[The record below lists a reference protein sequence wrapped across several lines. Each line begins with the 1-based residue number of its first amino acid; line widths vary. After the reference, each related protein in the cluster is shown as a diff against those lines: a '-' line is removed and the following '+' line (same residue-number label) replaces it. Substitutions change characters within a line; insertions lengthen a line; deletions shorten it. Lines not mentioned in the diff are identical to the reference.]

1 MMKAA
6 VLTISDT
13 RTKEND
19 KSGEVISQLLKD
31 ALFEVYAYEIVPDEK
46 DVIKKKLLY
55 YADELKLDFVVTT
68 GGTGLGPRDVTPEA
82 TTEVVEKTVPGVSE
96 LIRSEGFKKTK
107 RAVLSRGQ
115 AGVRKQTLIIN
126 LPGSP
131 KGAGDSLLS
140 VLEIIP
146 HAIDMIK
153 GGGHGK

>member
-1 MMKAA
+1 MIKTI

-13 RTKEND
+13 RTKDTD
-19 KSGEVISQLLKD
+19 KSGEVILNLLKERD
-31 ALFEVYAYEIVPDEK
+31 FGIGGYEIIKDDKQQIKNRLFYYCDESGV
-46 DVIKKKLLY
+46 DLIL
-55 YADELKLDFVVTT
+55 TN

-82 TTEVVEKTVPGVSE
+82 TVEVIEKNVPGISE

-107 RAVLSRGQ
+107 QAILSRSQ

-131 KGAGDSLLS
+131 KGARESLLS
-140 VLEIIP
+140 ILELIP

-153 GGGHGK
+153 GKGH